1 MSPQKDEPI
10 TSVARSEFVAVRQ
23 SQTVQQALE
32 SIRGHEVAERIVY
45 FYVTDDQ
52 DRLVGVLPVRRLLM
66 ASADTGIDALMVKR
80 LVRVPDTARV
90 SDALELFVL
99 HRLLA
104 LPVVD
109 AHGRIKGVVDVGQ
122 FTEEVLDFAEKERV
136 DTLFEAMGVRLSE
149 LKDAGP
155 LRAWRARFPW
165 LIATMAGGVTCALLA
180 GVFEQALEA
189 SVVLSFF
196 LTLVLGLGESVA
208 SQSMTFVV
216 QELRGKQP
224 SAAWYIKSVIREC
237 ATALLLGLSSG
248 VIAALVVWLW
258 RRDPAAAVVIGGA
271 ITASIITAAWMGLT
285 IPALLHR
292 LRLDP
297 RIAAGP
303 LALALADLC
312 TVTIYLGLATIVLLR

>member
-1 MSPQKDEPI
+1 MAPDKDQPI
-10 TSVARSEFVAVRQ
+10 TAVARGNFVSVRQ
-23 SQTVQQALE
+23 GQTVNDALE
-32 SIRGHEVAERIVY
+32 AIRGHEVAERIVY
-45 FYVTDDQ
+45 FYVVDDQ

-66 ASADTGIDALMVKR
+66 AGAATPVTDLMVKR
-80 LVRVPDTARV
+80 LVRVPDTALV
-90 SDALELFVL
+90 SDALELFVM

-109 AHGRIKGVVDVGQ
+109 EKGRIKGVVDVGQ

-136 DTLFEAMGVRLSE
+136 DTMFEAMGVRLTE

-165 LIATMAGGVTCALLA
+165 LMATIAGGITCALLA
-180 GVFEQALEA
+180 GVFEQALET

-216 QELRGKQP
+216 QEIRGKQP
-224 SAAWYIKSVIREC
+224 SLGWYARSMAREG
-237 ATALLLGLSSG
+237 ATAFLLGLSG
-248 VIAALVVWLW
+248 GTLAALVAWLW
-258 RRDPAAAVVIGGA
+258 RGQVAAAVVIGGA
-271 ITASIITAAWMGLT
+271 ITASVVTAAWMGLT
-285 IPALLHR
+285 IPAVLHR

-312 TVTIYLGLATIVLLR
+312 TISIYLGLATLVLLR